1 MKLTCQIAVGMLLP
15 DMFEVDNWF
24 GMRSRNVKREV
35 ATNENE
41 KGMRLNLRLATM
53 MKKQPWDMKKH
64 PWDRKTAPS
73 KDSLLG

>member
-1 MKLTCQIAVGMLLP
+1 VKLICQIAVGMLLR

-24 GMRSRNVKREV
+24 GMWSRNVKAEV

-41 KGMRLNLRLATM
+41 EGMRLNLRLATM

>member
-1 MKLTCQIAVGMLLP
+1 MKLTCQIAVGMLLR
-15 DMFEVDNWF
+15 DMCEVDNWF
-24 GMRSRNVKREV
+24 GMWSRNVKVEV

>member
-1 MKLTCQIAVGMLLP
+1 VKLTCQIAVGMLLP

-24 GMRSRNVKREV
+24 GMWSRNVKAEV

-64 PWDRKTAPS
+64 PWDRKTATS